1 MQTLSE
7 LEQVRERHPQPPA
20 AGSPAEREAL
30 VRFARFF
37 EDFSG
42 DRIGRLLQATY
53 AEDVFFNDTLKS
65 IRGRDALAH
74 YLADSAAAV
83 DDCRVQVLETT
94 RTQAGEHL
102 LRWRMSIRF
111 KRFRRGV
118 DTETVGLSHLRF
130 DADGRVVYHQDY
142 WNAADGLYE
151 HIPLI
156 GQLIRMVKRRL

>member
-7 LEQVRERHPQPPA
+7 LQQVRKRHPQPPPA
-20 AGSPAEREAL
+20 DSPAEREA
-30 VRFARFF
+30 VERFARFF

-42 DRIGRLLQATY
+42 DRIGRLLQETY
-53 AEDVFFNDTLKS
+53 AEDVFFNDTLKT
-65 IRGRDALAH
+65 IRGREALAH
-74 YLADSAAAV
+74 YLDDSAAAV

-94 RTQAGEHL
+94 RTAADEHL
-102 LRWRMSIRF
+102 VRWRMSIRF
-111 KRFRRGV
+111 KRFRRGT

-130 DADGRVVYHQDY
+130 DADGRVVYQQDY